1 MGTIVVLRMEIDTM
15 KTTMH
20 TTKRVPK
27 KDTSAPPLQIKTNT
41 VTNGALLLDIHHTI
55 TNPLHTN
62 TALPEGNN
70 LEVLFLPNTHLLP
83 EIVNDRAEE
92 IAIVLH
98 KYSNKFERS
107 SSKFTKTWM
116 TIATMGWN
124 VRTTA
129 AVTHPIDE
137 TTVIHHMMI
146 ESACT
151 QTNIARNTFTIV
163 RLLMAADTDLSM
175 ECQIACIE
183 REMRMD
189 TLEDDR
195 MTNLCSDHHTEGHE

>member
-1 MGTIVVLRMEIDTM
+1 MIVVLPMEIDTV
-15 KTTMH
+15 KATTHM
-20 TTKRVPK
+20 TKRIPK
-27 KDTSAPPLQIKTNT
+27 KDTFAPRLQIKTDT
-41 VTNGALLLDIHHTI
+41 LTNKATTTDIHHTI
-55 TNPLHTN
+55 TNLLPTN

-70 LEVLFLPNTHLLP
+70 LEVLFPPNTHRHP
-83 EIVNDRAEE
+83 EILNDRAEE

-116 TIATMGWN
+116 TIATTGWN
-124 VRTTA
+124 ERTIA

-137 TTVIHHMMI
+137 NTVIHHMMI

-151 QTNIARNTFTIV
+151 QTNIERNTITTV
-163 RLLMAADTDLSM
+163 HLLMAADTDLSM
-175 ECQIACIE
+175 ECQTVCVVK
-183 REMRMD
+183 EMRMD

-195 MTNLCSDHHTEGHE
+195 TTNLCSDHHTEGHE